1 MRYLGRRPSHFASQ
15 LCLSEMAANFHL
27 VRGEVAVHAIQ
38 WAPRFPR
45 MEVLQQLLQV
55 EH

>member
-1 MRYLGRRPSHFASQ
+1 MSV
-15 LCLSEMAANFHL
+15 CEMASNLHF

-38 WAPRFPR
+38 WATRFPC
-45 MEVLQQLLQV
+45 MEGLQQLLQV